1 MLQLINLKL
10 KIHNP
15 RQIIYCILFICLLIV
30 LNLVYKNL
38 NNKVKENF
46 EETHKNP
53 EDFIVLTE
61 VQDLSTYNQKVIL
74 NSTNQV
80 NFTNSSIGDYFKGVT
95 GGNTLTDIF
104 TDIYMKIGTN
114 TSDINTV
121 KTDITTLTALAN
133 TANATASIAL
143 SIANT
148 ANSAANVA
156 LNGVS
161 TMALLPVGC
170 VIAWN
175 SIELPRV
182 DPQGVQH
189 WAFCNGQ
196 NASYVD
202 PATRE
207 LRSYQTPNLT
217 GRFILGST
225 TMGNVTD
232 RNAMTS
238 NASDE
243 YSYKVADPS
252 NRGLGRVGGEELH
265 ILTDLEMPPHVHKLN
280 DWATHSWWGRPELH
294 KRDMIYGNV
303 YHRKEIEGTKSE
315 QEQGSGPESW
325 NVHYDS
331 DSYPAGGTISWN
343 PNPWDKTKW
352 STNPHNNMP
361 PYYVLTY
368 IVKIV

>member
-1 MLQLINLKL
+1 MSQFTNIKF

-61 VQDLSTYNQKVIL
+61 VQDLSTYNQKVLL

-121 KTDITTLTALAN
+121 KTDITNITALAN

-148 ANSAANVA
+148 ANSTANTANSVANVA

-175 SIELPRV
+175 SIELPSV

-196 NASYVD
+196 LAPYRN
-202 PATRE
+202 PATGA
-207 LRSYQTPNLT
+207 LSTYQTPNLC
-217 GRFILGST
+217 GRFILPAT

-232 RNAMTS
+232 RSALTS
-238 NASDE
+238 NASVE
-243 YSYKVADPS
+243 YTYRAPDPS
-252 NRGLGRVGGEELH
+252 NKGYGNIGGAETH
-265 ILTDLEMPPHVHKLN
+265 TLTIPEMPS
-280 DWATHSWWGRPELH
+280 HSHGIAGVWRWSNAGY
-294 KRDMIYGNV
+294 DGGGN
-303 YHRKEIEGTKSE
+303 GF
-315 QEQGSGPESW
+315 
-325 NVHYDS
+325 
-331 DSYPAGGTISWN
+331 GGYT
-343 PNPWDKTKW
+343 T
-352 STNPHNNMP
+352 TNETGGNAPHNNMP
-361 PYYVLTY
+361 PYYILTY